1 MSMRTKNNPLL
12 LMSRHA
18 QYGVTLLENMV
29 ALLVISVGLLGFAGM
44 QAFTLHGGASSTH
57 RQMAM
62 QQAQDMA
69 DRIRA
74 NPAAFYAAANGVN
87 NYAGVTPNA
96 SPTTPSPNC
105 RATACSAIDLA
116 KFDIY
121 QWHVANNALLPG
133 DHSAAGGYII
143 STPLVDLSGV
153 PILLAPGLPGR
164 QRFTIALRWDG
175 DTTGSTSVGAV
186 PTDCAAV
193 TATDLRCYSLVID
206 L

>member
-1 MSMRTKNNPLL
+1 MITTNSQLQ

-18 QYGVTLLENMV
+18 QTGVTLLENMV

-44 QAFTLHGGASSTH
+44 QAFTLQGGAGTTY

-74 NPAAFYAAANGVN
+74 NPAAVYLSTNGMN
-87 NYAGVTPNA
+87 NYAGVIPNA
-96 SPTTPSPNC
+96 TPTTPSPDC
-105 RATACSAIDLA
+105 RVASCSAIQLA
-116 KFDIY
+116 QYDIF
-121 QWHVANNALLPG
+121 QWHVANNSLLPG
-133 DHSAAGGYII
+133 DHNKAGGYIV
-143 STPLVDLSGV
+143 STPLLDPAGT
-153 PILLAPGLPGR
+153 PIPLAPGLPGR
-164 QRFTIALRWDG
+164 LRFTITLRWDG
-175 DTTGSTSVGAV
+175 DNTGSTSVGAT

-193 TATDLRCYSLVID
+193 TAKDLRCYSQVID